1 MSLEVIVLTA
11 LFFIVVG
18 VAYCIGWDYM
28 KRTMPEHLVLYY
40 LLAAVL
46 RFLLVAII
54 ILAFIKL
61 AEASRGDNIRFSLMV
76 IAMYVVMMVVTLSL
90 KHK

>member
-11 LFFIVVG
+11 LFFTVVG
-18 VAYCIGWDYM
+18 VAYCIGWDYV
-28 KRTMPEHLVLYY
+28 KRTMPEHLVHYY